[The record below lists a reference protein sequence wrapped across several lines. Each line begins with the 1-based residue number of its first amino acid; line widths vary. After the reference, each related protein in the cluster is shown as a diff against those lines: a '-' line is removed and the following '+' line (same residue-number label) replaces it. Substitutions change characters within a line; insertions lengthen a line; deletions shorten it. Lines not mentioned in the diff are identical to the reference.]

1 MVNTEIISDLTRVY
15 LKELKSISD
24 VNKAESLRKF
34 NNFTIIELNKFAK
47 MLWDLSI
54 GVSDFNKEVDIT
66 SEELNIIR
74 AYYKLIEIDWNNT
87 YDAFA
92 DRVRR
97 IRNKIIT
104 KAMCN
109 AQLEYCDAN
118 KPIDLK
124 APISNMCLT
133 SSTYNFIKNN
143 IVVENGETITLRHL
157 IVAFKSTLAK
167 KLNLDSPK
175 REEIAKLIEACGY
188 NENYIASDT
197 TLEDRY
203 EFLKKL
209 KKQIEKEQDE
219 LAKRHTQILLEL
231 DEIKKQ
237 KSLNI

>member
-1 MVNTEIISDLTRVY
+1 MENIEIISDLTRVY

-34 NNFTIIELNKFAK
+34 NNFTIFELNKFAK

-87 YDAFA
+87 YYAFT
-92 DRVRR
+92 DRVRK

-124 APISNMCLT
+124 TPISNMYLT

-175 REEIAKLIEACGY
+175 KEEIAKLIEACGY

-219 LAKRHTQILLEL
+219 LNKRHTQVLLEL

>member
-1 MVNTEIISDLTRVY
+1 MENIEIISDLTRVY

-47 MLWDLSI
+47 MLLDLSI

-104 KAMCN
+104 KAMRN

-118 KPIDLK
+118 R
-124 APISNMCLT
+124 
-133 SSTYNFIKNN
+133 FKN
-143 IVVENGETITLRHL
+143 
-157 IVAFKSTLAK
+157 S
-167 KLNLDSPK
+167 
-175 REEIAKLIEACGY
+175 
-188 NENYIASDT
+188 YIQ
-197 TLEDRY
+197 Y
-203 EFLKKL
+203 V
-209 KKQIEKEQDE
+209 
-219 LAKRHTQILLEL
+219 
-231 DEIKKQ
+231 
-237 KSLNI
+237 LNIIHL